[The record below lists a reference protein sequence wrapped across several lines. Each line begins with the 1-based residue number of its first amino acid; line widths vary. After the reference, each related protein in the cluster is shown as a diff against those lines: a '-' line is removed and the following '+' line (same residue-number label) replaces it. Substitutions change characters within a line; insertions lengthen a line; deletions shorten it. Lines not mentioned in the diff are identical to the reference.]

1 MMLVK
6 PANYIHID
14 GITKRD
20 SVAMNIKNHTEAR
33 AFGLATPDYKFHWG
47 FAILGFVTGLAI
59 SAVMLGGIF
68 ILLFPYGMTGV
79 EPPTWMVAGMV
90 LGLVVAVVLPFIFGV
105 WFWKIDRATD

>member
-1 MMLVK
+1 M
-6 PANYIHID
+6 Y
-14 GITKRD
+14 
-20 SVAMNIKNHTEAR
+20 IKNNNEAR

-105 WFWKIDRATD
+105 WFWKIDRAAD